1 MSPSENKAIVRRL
14 FEGLTQKNLALI
26 DELFSPDIVIHTG
39 AGSAERSLEE
49 IKQRSFAVVQM
60 LPDLRLTIEDM
71 LAEGDKV
78 SVRYSFEGTMPPIGQ
93 ERGSD
98 AERSLS
104 GTGMAILRLAH
115 GKIRETW
122 NEGGTTHR
130 ISTYGP
136 TRSRRAPER

>member
-1 MSPSENKAIVRRL
+1 MSTTANKAIVRRL
-14 FEGLTQKNLALI
+14 FEGLATHNLALI

-39 AGSAERSLEE
+39 AGSSERCLEE
-49 IKQRSFAVVQM
+49 IKQRSLAMIQFV
-60 LPDLRLTIEDM
+60 PDLRFTIEDM

-78 SVRYSFEGTMPPIGQ
+78 SVRYSFEGTIQPMEQGRAT
-93 ERGSD
+93 E

-104 GTGMAILRLAH
+104 GTGMAILRLAN
-115 GKIRETW
+115 GKITESW

-136 TRSRRAPER
+136 TRSRPAPEK